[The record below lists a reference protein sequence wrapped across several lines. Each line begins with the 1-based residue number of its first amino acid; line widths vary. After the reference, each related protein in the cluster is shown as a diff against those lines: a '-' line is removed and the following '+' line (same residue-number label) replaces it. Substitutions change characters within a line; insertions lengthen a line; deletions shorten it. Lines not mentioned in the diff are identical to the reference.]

1 MWHSGCKL
9 EFMTTMLQ
17 TVQPCLPNSIGGLR
31 KPSFNYRRGIGDMNK
46 KLSTL
51 LSFTLAGSALLAPGL
66 ASADMTGNIGVFS
79 KYVLRGITNNAENDG
94 AALQGGFDYTHAS
107 GFYAGWWG
115 SSLDYA
121 SAPTQTGFENDFY
134 GGWSGKTGDVSYSV
148 GVIQYYYMEV
158 DDSNLTEFVPT
169 IGYGPVTLGAKYL
182 LNDGAWGNQGDI
194 YWTLSYG
201 TDLPS
206 DFKLGA
212 VVGYYTYEKD
222 DNDKMCGGTTGADM
236 SVTYTL
242 GGKDRTGTDQ
252 RDIVGFGVKYGFS
265 I

>member
-1 MWHSGCKL
+1 
-9 EFMTTMLQ
+9 
-17 TVQPCLPNSIGGLR
+17 
-31 KPSFNYRRGIGDMNK
+31 MNK
-46 KLSTL
+46 KLSAL
-51 LSFTLAGSALLAPGL
+51 LSLTLASAASLAPGL
-66 ASADMTGNIGVFS
+66 ASADVTGNIGVFS
-79 KYVLRGITNNAENDG
+79 KYVLRGMTNNAENDG
-94 AALQGGFDYTHAS
+94 AALQGGFDYTHAN
-107 GFYAGWWG
+107 GIYLGYWG
-115 SSLDYA
+115 SNLDYA
-121 SAPTQTGFENDFY
+121 SSPTATGFENDFY
-134 GGWSGKTGDVSYSV
+134 GGWSGKTGNISYSA
-148 GVIQYYYMEV
+148 GIIQYYYLEI

-212 VVGYYTYEKD
+212 VAGFYTYEKD
-222 DNDKMCGGTTGADM
+222 DNSKMCGGTAGCGITTKSSAFRHVDLTLSHPIAKTGADM
-236 SVTYTL
+236 SITYTL

-252 RDIVGFGVKYGFS
+252 RDAVVFGVKYGFS

>member
-1 MWHSGCKL
+1 
-9 EFMTTMLQ
+9 
-17 TVQPCLPNSIGGLR
+17 
-31 KPSFNYRRGIGDMNK
+31 MNK

-169 IGYGPVTLGAKYL
+169 IGYGPVILGAKYL

-222 DNDKMCGGTTGADM
+222 DNDKMCGGTSGCGITTESSAFRHVDLTLSHPIGKTGADM

-252 RDIVGFGVKYGFS
+252 RDIVVFGVKYGFS

>member
-1 MWHSGCKL
+1 
-9 EFMTTMLQ
+9 
-17 TVQPCLPNSIGGLR
+17 
-31 KPSFNYRRGIGDMNK
+31 MNK

-222 DNDKMCGGTTGADM
+222 DNDKMCGGTSGCGITTESSAFRHVDLTLSHPIGKTGADM

-252 RDIVGFGVKYGFS
+252 RDIVVFGVKYGFS

>member
-1 MWHSGCKL
+1 
-9 EFMTTMLQ
+9 
-17 TVQPCLPNSIGGLR
+17 
-31 KPSFNYRRGIGDMNK
+31 MNK

-222 DNDKMCGGTTGADM
+222 DNDKLCGGTSGCGITTESSAFRHVDLTLSHPIGKTGADM

-252 RDIVGFGVKYGFS
+252 RDIVVFGVKYGFS